1 MGFVEH
7 DEGVVGDGVDGEGF
21 DFGEGMSEG
30 SDEEEFLFEEGFDF
44 DVFGGD
50 GESDDGEVDVA
61 MGAAFDEGVGGVF
74 LDDDGDF
81 GVFFGEAA
89 EEAGEEVGGDGGD
102 GAEADAAFAA
112 RFGEFGEGVFDE
124 LEDFFGAA
132 EEELAVVGK
141 DDFAGFAFEER
152 LAELVLEFLDG
163 AGEGGLGEIE
173 FEGGVG
179 EVFGAGEDD
188 ELLEGVEVEV
198 VLHGGA

>member
-44 DVFGGD
+44 DMFGGD

-61 MGAAFDEGVGGVF
+61 VGAAFDEGVGGVF
-74 LDDDGDF
+74 LNDDGNF

-102 GAEADAAFAA
+102 GAEADAAFAS
-112 RFGEFGEGVFDE
+112 RFGQFGEGVFDE
-124 LEDFFGAA
+124 LEDFFGAT
-132 EEELAVVGK
+132 
-141 DDFAGFAFEER
+141 
-152 LAELVLEFLDG
+152 
-163 AGEGGLGEIE
+163 
-173 FEGGVG
+173 
-179 EVFGAGEDD
+179 
-188 ELLEGVEVEV
+188 
-198 VLHGGA
+198 